1 MCKKNTDWLPLV
13 YPQPRTQQQ
22 PRHVPKLVTF
32 LLAGL
37 YSTTEPQKS
46 GPSRRKV
53 KNKKTS
59 KPKTKTI
66 FNIPREIKCCNYK
79 RIGS

>member
-37 YSTTEPQKS
+37 YSTTDHRSQDQVEEKLKTKKPQ
-46 GPSRRKV
+46 
-53 KNKKTS
+53 NQ
-59 KPKTKTI
+59 KPKLYLI
-66 FNIPREIKCCNYK
+66 SPER
-79 RIGS
+79 